1 LTRRDN
7 QNFRLRAP
15 FFAAIITTARHQILM
30 KIVALFSSKLS
41 RCYFGDITIDRVTEA
56 KLADYVDR
64 RLSQPRQPA
73 VATLK
78 NERNAIRQLPRFAK
92 RKGYVSD
99 VPAFSIKSGKTNA
112 RPNIPEVE
120 WHTCHSPIAKSSSAW
135 PVTSKPK
142 LARTLSKRSG

>member
-7 QNFRLRAP
+7 HTFRLRAP
-15 FFAAIITTARHQILM
+15 FFAAIIATARHQILIQ
-30 KIVALFSSKLS
+30 IVALFSSKLS

-73 VATLK
+73 VVTLK

-92 RKGYVSD
+92 RKEYVSD
-99 VPAFSIKSGKTNA
+99 MPAFSIKSGKTNA

>member
-7 QNFRLRAP
+7 QNFRLRA
-15 FFAAIITTARHQILM
+15 AIIITTRHQIFIQM
-30 KIVALFSSKLS
+30 SRSSHQNCRAAPMAKYVSGNVRRVVIWALQ
-41 RCYFGDITIDRVTEA
+41 YFGDITIDRVTEA

-73 VATLK
+73 VVTLK

-112 RPNIPEVE
+112 CPNIPEVE
-120 WHTCHSPIAKSSSAW
+120 WHTC
-135 PVTSKPK
+135 
-142 LARTLSKRSG
+142 R